1 MINSLSP
8 CFYGN
13 TAARRRDEG
22 EPCSLPTLFF
32 PSKNGRTE
40 AERRSRENKK
50 KKNREEKWRETG
62 RKRERRARK
71 DGVRETTGVSET
83 GRVRKGRA
91 GRSHAL
97 VQNGV
102 SMVTSAG
109 YQKIEAPSVCLN
121 SPLPI

>member
-1 MINSLSP
+1 MFSSDPL
-8 CFYGN
+8 
-13 TAARRRDEG
+13 
-22 EPCSLPTLFF
+22 LPLQERQ
-32 PSKNGRTE
+32 NGGRGTE
-40 AERRSRENKK
+40 QE
-50 KKNREEKWRETG
+50 KNREEKWREGG
-62 RKRERRARK
+62 RERERRRRE
-71 DGVRETTGVSET
+71 DRVRETIGVSET

-121 SPLPI
+121 SLLPI

>member
-1 MINSLSP
+1 MRGAVFSSDPLLP
-8 CFYGN
+8 
-13 TAARRRDEG
+13 RRM
-22 EPCSLPTLFF
+22 
-32 PSKNGRTE
+32 E
-40 AERRSRENKK
+40 AERRSRKK
-50 KKNREEKWRETG
+50 TERRSGE
-62 RKRERRARK
+62 REREK
-71 DGVRETTGVSET
+71 EKGGEGKTETVRETIGVSET